1 MRPNS
6 PVDFWKKVN
15 KKKPYECWLWLGRT
29 VDGYGQFD
37 IANKSVLAHR
47 FSYEQKSGFIP
58 EGMCLDHVCRNRA
71 CVNPD
76 HLDVVTWRENI
87 RRGDG
92 IAARNSAK
100 THCKRG
106 HELTGTNLRILRTG
120 SRFCRACRKER
131 ERASEQAGF

>member
-29 VDGYGQFD
+29 VG
-37 IANKSVLAHR
+37 R
-47 FSYEQKSGFIP
+47 FIP